1 MFYYIVQSHTSYFRT
16 GLVKDESEFIVGPVE
31 TDLVRLTLVVA
42 VSVDAYH
49 FFGFLWDLTCQI
61 DDTGISVFWLFC
73 AAW

>member
-31 TDLVRLTLVVA
+31 TDLLTLVVA

-49 FFGFLWDLTCQI
+49 FFGFL
-61 DDTGISVFWLFC
+61 
-73 AAW
+73 

>member
-49 FFGFLWDLTCQI
+49 FFGFL
-61 DDTGISVFWLFC
+61 
-73 AAW
+73 